1 MYCVHLV
8 YIFIVQCFYF
18 IHNWWLQIAPFMKG
32 TRFWFFNN
40 LPTTTTVIDHKNSRL
55 LKKDSKNVKIIS
67 PSSPMKNYHFC
78 CTQDNFWS
86 CSICYCHYINKS
98 WMTLVMVVMCPCGV
112 QTSTEQFPIL
122 RQRTMG
128 TCHALV
134 LVYILS

>member
-1 MYCVHLV
+1 MEQLQKLSCV
-8 YIFIVQCFYF
+8 QQ

-98 WMTLVMVVMCPCGV
+98 WMTLVMVGSITVVVVGRLLKN
-112 QTSTEQFPIL
+112 QN
-122 RQRTMG
+122 
-128 TCHALV
+128 LV
-134 LVYILS
+134 PFINGAICNHQLWMK